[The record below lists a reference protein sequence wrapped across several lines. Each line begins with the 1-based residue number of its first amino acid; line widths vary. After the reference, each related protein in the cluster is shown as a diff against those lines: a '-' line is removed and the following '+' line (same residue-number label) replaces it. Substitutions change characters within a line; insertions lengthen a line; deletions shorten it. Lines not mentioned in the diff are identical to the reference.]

1 MDERN
6 VINPISLS
14 EFPSL
19 NANKKKKKKKRIG
32 IPEFQL
38 RSSASRNVGCTLDDR

>member
-19 NANKKKKKKKRIG
+19 NANKKKKEETYWHTGVSVTFERIAKRW
-32 IPEFQL
+32 L
-38 RSSASRNVGCTLDDR
+38 YVG